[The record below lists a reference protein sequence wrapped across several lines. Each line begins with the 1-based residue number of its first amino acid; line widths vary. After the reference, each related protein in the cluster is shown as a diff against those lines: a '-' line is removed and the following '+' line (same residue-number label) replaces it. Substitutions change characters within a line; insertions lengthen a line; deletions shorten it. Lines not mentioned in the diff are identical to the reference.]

1 MSSNYAVLGL
11 AMAGAGIATNAFGP
25 RAVWLAAGGVFL
37 AAALVALVMTS
48 WLPITAVEENA
59 AMEASAE
66 SAVAALGNGHVPPF
80 RARSRDGSNGVPEP
94 PLERIATLLEE
105 IETRRAAE
113 AARRSSEGSAQA

>member
-66 SAVAALGNGHVPPF
+66 SAVAALGNGHVPLGEPVH
-80 RARSRDGSNGVPEP
+80 GTNGVPEA

-113 AARRSSEGSAQA
+113 AARKS